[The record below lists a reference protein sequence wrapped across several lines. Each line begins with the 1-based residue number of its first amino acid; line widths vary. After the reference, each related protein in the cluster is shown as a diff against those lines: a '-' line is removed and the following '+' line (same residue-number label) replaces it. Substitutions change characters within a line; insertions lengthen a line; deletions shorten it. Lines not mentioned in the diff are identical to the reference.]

1 MAEDET
7 TLART
12 LRHLLSLPALSLLV
26 ASLSLASSISQNYNY
41 RRSIET
47 IQANVLRTENLKTCR
62 EVIEVFFAYRLRAEE
77 ANLRGGARA
86 EEADQARRDLKSLTA
101 RFGAIAT
108 HLANFTPELMR
119 ERYTTLYRRLGT
131 LADAAPALPKPEF
144 DRSLAEADAAFG
156 ALNEDCVK
164 TAQFTRI

>member
-1 MAEDET
+1 MAENET
-7 TLART
+7 TLAKT

-47 IQANVLRTENLKTCR
+47 VQANVLRTENLKTCR

-77 ANLRGGARA
+77 ANLRGSLRG
-86 EEADQARRDLKSLTA
+86 EEADQARRELKSLTA

-108 HLANFTPELMR
+108 HLANFTPEAMR
-119 ERYTTLYRRLGT
+119 ERYTTLYRRLDS
-131 LADAAPALPKPEF
+131 LAETAPALAKPDF
-144 DRSLAEADAAFG
+144 TRSLTEADAAFG
-156 ALNEDCVK
+156 ALNDDCVK
-164 TAQFTRI
+164 SAQFARI